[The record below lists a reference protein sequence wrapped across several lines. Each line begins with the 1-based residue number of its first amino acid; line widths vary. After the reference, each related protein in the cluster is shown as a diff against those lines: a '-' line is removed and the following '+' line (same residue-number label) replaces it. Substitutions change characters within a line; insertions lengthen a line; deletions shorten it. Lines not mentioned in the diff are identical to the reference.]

1 MVLETRISEDG
12 VRYTEAQFQEYF
24 DGLDEWHAAARS
36 SSKLSMPRVAA
47 ATCVLR
53 ASASPPHRFD
63 GDMAARGFGAFA
75 ASHGI
80 DIESSGTA
88 RGRGRKPGRGR
99 GRGGVLDAL
108 IASCSVSAPIANNDA
123 VVDDARSHGQQKLP
137 HKNQPQQQPP
147 QKPQQQPQKT
157 QKQPQNA
164 PHRSPRPEQGSAPQ
178 QQPQKPQKQPAPPS
192 AAPGLGLALEMLA
205 ERMLAAQL
213 VETEMPISSP
223 PSSSFASTI
232 RPEARG
238 ALKAELRKINVSRE
252 SYVEPELRECDAQG
266 FMAAGVLLCI
276 WDYNDGLNVLLAKE
290 QRKPGQP
297 PMLNF
302 IGGKRDSLSES
313 ARQTAMREAV
323 EETGGLL
330 SQATRRA
337 ILTARG
343 PVLWDGGGKYV
354 VFVVETAAADSNLPR
369 RLEERGGPPD
379 PGDASL
385 IGVGWRPLCHM
396 HSEAWR
402 KAAMAEHHQ
411 RPLQLLMPHLCKL
424 ADCLSRAATK
434 KEAAEAKLAPEKAP
448 YSQKRMETR
457 PPLPISS
464 ASSSPRSPVGLNK
477 SSPTNNSDYGLRKGS
492 AQIAEPYLDYD
503 SHDSSEDRE
512 YAEGEWADLH
522 EGHSGSD

>member
-1 MVLETRISEDG
+1 
-12 VRYTEAQFQEYF
+12 
-24 DGLDEWHAAARS
+24 
-36 SSKLSMPRVAA
+36 MPR
-47 ATCVLR
+47 
-53 ASASPPHRFD
+53 ASTSPPHRFD

-88 RGRGRKPGRGR
+88 RGRGRNPGRGR
-99 GRGGVLDAL
+99 GRGGLHALDAL
-108 IASCSVSAPIANNDA
+108 IASWSVSAPIASNDA
-123 VVDDARSHGQQKLP
+123 VVDDAQSHGQQKQP
-137 HKNQPQQQPP
+137 HKNQPPQKP
-147 QKPQQQPQKT
+147 QKPQQQPQKP

-164 PHRSPRPEQGSAPQ
+164 PHRSPRPEQGSAKPQ
-178 QQPQKPQKQPAPPS
+178 QQPQKPQKQPAPPP

-213 VETEMPISSP
+213 VETEMPTSSP
-223 PSSSFASTI
+223 PRSTI
-232 RPEARG
+232 TPEARG

-266 FMAAGVLLCI
+266 FMAAGVLLCL
-276 WDYNDGLNVLLAKE
+276 WDYNDGLNILLAKE
-290 QRKPGQP
+290 QRKHGQP

-302 IGGKRDSLSES
+302 IRGKRDSLSES

-343 PVLWDGGGKYV
+343 PVLWHGEGKYV
-354 VFVVETAAADSNLPR
+354 VFVVETAGADSNLPR

-396 HSEAWR
+396 YSEAWR
-402 KAAMAEHHQ
+402 KAAMAKHHQ

-424 ADCLSRAATK
+424 ADCLSRAAAK
-434 KEAAEAKLAPEKAP
+434 RKAAQAKLALEKAL
-448 YSQKRMETR
+448 YAQKRMETR
-457 PPLPISS
+457 PP
-464 ASSSPRSPVGLNK
+464 LNK
-477 SSPTNNSDYGLRKGS
+477 SSPTNNSDYDLRKGS

-503 SHDSSEDRE
+503 SYDNDSSEDRE